1 MAEDFIKGGRLDVS
15 AVFAAYRH
23 LPAIVAV
30 GQEPAIYTFEEIA
43 RRTQWL
49 YRRFDQLGI
58 APGSRVAVYM
68 LNSPL
73 HFLIFFLSW
82 IRHDLFVP
90 LNVHA
95 PLEEALRESSP
106 DAVIG
111 PDWLG
116 DRISLEGAPRF
127 IPVDTLFQDMRMEK
141 ACGFDFP
148 EVDLDRECSLVFTS
162 GSTGRPKGV
171 VHTVGNHVY
180 SAAGVISF
188 FGLTPDDRWLVSL
201 PIHHVGGLSIFAR
214 TFLSGGAAVFLPTR
228 QAVDQALVE
237 KKASFIS
244 VVPTQLIRFMV
255 SPGIPEA
262 LSHVR
267 GILLGGSPV
276 PGWVIDK
283 ALDLSLPIIPS
294 YGSTESC
301 SLVTAVAPGSDR
313 AAYRTAGK
321 LLPHRKLSTGEDGRI
336 RLGGKTRFA
345 YYLEDETPIFPFES
359 GWFATSDLGKADADG
374 NWRILGRADDV
385 FISGGENINPF
396 EIERHLM
403 AIDGIDAAVVVPA
416 PHPEFGHVPWAF
428 VSSPLVPDPADIA
441 SELRKTLPGF
451 KVPKRILFMNPADT
465 ASGIKTDRAF
475 LKQKALQMAGG
486 KL

>member
-1 MAEDFIKGGRLDVS
+1 MAEDFIKDGRLDVS
-15 AVFAAYRH
+15 AVFSAYRH

-43 RRTQWL
+43 RRIQWIG
-49 YRRFDQLGI
+49 RRFDQLGM
-58 APGSRVAVYM
+58 APGSRVAVY
-68 LNSPL
+68 LPDSPL

-82 IRHDLFVP
+82 IRKDLFVP
-90 LNVHA
+90 LNVQV
-95 PLEEALRESSP
+95 PLEEAIRESSP

-116 DRISLEGAPRF
+116 DRKFLEGAPQF
-127 IPVDTLFQDMRMEK
+127 ISADSLFQDMRMEK
-141 ACGFDFP
+141 AYCFDFP
-148 EVDLDRECSLVFTS
+148 EVELDRECSMVFTS

-188 FGLTPDDRWLVSL
+188 FGLTPDVRWLVSL
-201 PIHHVGGLSIFAR
+201 PLYHVGGLSIFVR
-214 TFLSGGAAVFLPTR
+214 TFLSGGAAVFPQTR
-228 QAVDQALVE
+228 QAVIETLAE
-237 KKASFIS
+237 KKANFIS
-244 VVPTQLIRFMV
+244 VVPTQLIRFMA
-255 SPGIPEA
+255 SPGIPET

-276 PGWVIDK
+276 PGWVIDE

-301 SLVTAVAPGSDR
+301 SLVTAVAPGADR
-313 AAYRTAGK
+313 AAYKTAGK
-321 LLPHRKLSTGEDGRI
+321 LLPYRKLATGEDGRI

-345 YYLEDETPIFPFES
+345 YYLENETPVFPFES
-359 GWFATSDLGKADADG
+359 GWFATSDLGEADADG
-374 NWRILGRADDV
+374 NWRIFGRADDI

-403 AIDGIDAAVVVPA
+403 AINGIDAAVVVPV
-416 PHPEFGHVPWAF
+416 PHPEFGLVPWAF
-428 VSSPLVPDPADIA
+428 VSSPHAPDPADIV

-451 KVPKRILFMNPADT
+451 KVPKKILLMNPADT
-465 ASGIKTDRAF
+465 AAGIKTDRAF

-486 KL
+486 